1 MLVNGC
7 HKKISVLTL
16 CLLIIHYANCLPK
29 ERENRHL
36 FPLLGY
42 LHGYKI
48 GQNFAYQLP
57 PFVLS
62 PVVILPSVNQQQS
75 VNVQKSTAGEN
86 YQENGGTFQIISP
99 SRLISNFTEA
109 TYKDND
115 SDEAVLKRTSKIDIL
130 EKLNLPLKPNPSS
143 SDQDTFRQV
152 ITNDTD
158 VTTVK
163 STETDN
169 ETVTLTTDVTD
180 DEVENLKSTTQL
192 QGPYPTAVYTNDNI
206 STLSITT
213 ASLQINNSTSP
224 VPLLQYNLTLP
235 SMENN
240 QNFSKPNLGNNN
252 KEVKSSENNYPKV
265 TVPTSFRG
273 YSYRNPWYNPV
284 ADKLSITT
292 DSYTNYKSPLP
303 LAYDD
308 RWQSFPS
315 LRKSYPTSEFRPV
328 AGLYHDGFLHK
339 PLIRKTGFIPLNS
352 KYLYYN

>member
-7 HKKISVLTL
+7 DKKTVSTL
-16 CLLIIHYANCLPK
+16 CLLIVHYANCLPK

-48 GQNFAYQLP
+48 GQNFAYQLH

-75 VNVQKSTAGEN
+75 VNVQKSAAGEN

-99 SRLISNFTEA
+99 SRLISNITEA

-115 SDEAVLKRTSKIDIL
+115 SDVAGLQQTSKINIL
-130 EKLNLPLKPNPSS
+130 EKQDLPAKPNLSS

-152 ITNDTD
+152 ITNETD

-163 STETDN
+163 STETDD
-169 ETVTLTTDVTD
+169 ETVTLTTDTTD
-180 DEVENLKSTTQL
+180 GEVENLKSTTQV
-192 QGPYPTAVYTNDNI
+192 QGPYPTAVYTNENI

-224 VPLLQYNLTLP
+224 VPPLQYNLTLP
-235 SMENN
+235 NMENN
-240 QNFSKPNLGNNN
+240 QNFSKENLSN
-252 KEVKSSENNYPKV
+252 KSIKSNENVHPKA
-265 TVPTSFRG
+265 TVPTAFRG
-273 YSYRNPWYNPV
+273 YSYPNPWYNPV
-284 ADKLSITT
+284 ADTLSITT

-315 LRKSYPTSEFRPV
+315 LRKSYPTSEFQPV

-339 PLIRKTGFIPLNS
+339 QPIKKTGFIPFNS
-352 KYLYYN
+352 KYLYFN